1 MVRRDTL
8 TRGLLQ
14 GSPNG
19 SRLEPVR
26 FFAPPRI
33 ARSRSRSGRRRP
45 REPARSV
52 LLRAIDI
59 GGLVKLTPQPR
70 ANGGLL
76 LGRRAG
82 PSRHNR
88 PANLGPSLPSAS
100 RLGPRCAQP
109 APIGCPLARCNWS
122 ASYDEDSGAYP
133 TAVHDEGM
141 SGHVTGRHPT
151 PRIEVVHLTRRGP
164 VSGPKM
170 SEPRRSE

>member
-76 LGRRAG
+76 WVGERVRLGTTARQTSGRRCRARRALGRGARNRHLSDARLLDAIG
-82 PSRHNR
+82 RPLTMRTQVLIQPPSTTRV
-88 PANLGPSLPSAS
+88 
-100 RLGPRCAQP
+100 
-109 APIGCPLARCNWS
+109 CP
-122 ASYDEDSGAYP
+122 
-133 TAVHDEGM
+133 
-141 SGHVTGRHPT
+141 VT
-151 PRIEVVHLTRRGP
+151 
-164 VSGPKM
+164 
-170 SEPRRSE
+170 